1 MSLQVEKLEN
11 NMARLTIEVA
21 AEELEEAIESAYQ
34 KNKGK
39 ISLPGFRKGKAPRRM
54 LEQMYGKEIFY
65 EDAANE
71 LIPDA
76 YEAAY
81 DECGEEIVSSPKID
95 VVQLEAGKPFIFTA
109 EVALKPEAVLGQY
122 KGIKVDKVDAEVTEE
137 EITAE
142 IDREREKNSRT
153 VDVTDR
159 AIREGDIAT
168 IDFEGFVDGEA
179 FEGGKGSDYPLT
191 IGSHTFIPGFE
202 EELIGAEAG
211 QEKEVNVTFPEDY
224 QAAELAGK
232 PAVFKCLVKRLQEKQ
247 LPELDDDFVGEVS
260 EESDTVEEY
269 RTEIRNKLADRK
281 TTEAKNAKE
290 EAVIDAIIANAQM
303 EIPEPMIET
312 QQRQMVQEYAQRMQ
326 SQGISMEQYMQFTG
340 MTREMLLE
348 QVKPQV
354 LKRIQSRLVLE
365 AVAEAENIEVTEEE
379 VNEELKKMGE
389 AYQME
394 IDKVEE
400 FLGENGRTQVKEDI
414 RVRKAAELVVENAVE
429 E

>member
-21 AEELEEAIESAYQ
+21 AEELEKAIESAYQ

-224 QAAELAGK
+224 QAAELAGN
-232 PAVFKCLVKRLQEKQ
+232 PAVFKSVVKRLQEKQ

-281 TTEAKNAKE
+281 TAEAKNARE

>member
-21 AEELEEAIESAYQ
+21 AEELEKAIESAYQ

-379 VNEELKKMGE
+379 VN
-389 AYQME
+389 
-394 IDKVEE
+394 
-400 FLGENGRTQVKEDI
+400 GRTQVKEDI